1 VAECDHPEV
10 TMREGWDVMTP
21 GAHGVKLEL
30 EGRDGDGRQ
39 SHMNRWDVETERN
52 ERGELTAARL

>member
-1 VAECDHPEV
+1 
-10 TMREGWDVMTP
+10 MREGWDVMLP

-39 SHMNRWDVETERN
+39 SHMNRWDVEAERN
-52 ERGELTAARL
+52 ERGELTAPRL